1 MELEDLQGVFAEI
14 GQFVA
19 QFSEQRLPQVVA
31 VQLALFRLR
40 KRVRGSLLFGCSP
53 VAHALPV
60 LMNRR

>member
-14 GQFVA
+14 GQIVT
-19 QFSEQRLPQVVA
+19 QFREQRLPQIVA

-60 LMNRR
+60 LMN